1 MINDINPPAIVQA
14 MHDEKTAQEWHEQ
27 GLAAEIKRSAGT
39 LEQAESWYH
48 LKQSTGY
55 QELGYQSIA
64 EYVFKEFGKSA
75 ATCDKYIQIYRV
87 MCVDLNKNMN
97 ELATIGAGKLSKI
110 VGHVDASNVDQVL
123 SDIKNMSQ
131 KQIDERIKQEKPIAS
146 PEDEDGNDREEQKTL
161 RMKGPASMVDV
172 IEDATRAAKGEIVK
186 MSSFNTVD
194 DIPDLYAMNYIMSC
208 FMSSVSLEGN
218 PVSSLEN
225 SIASLEI
232 AYGVTID
239 WDEGKRDNNE

>member
-1 MINDINPPAIVQA
+1 MINDINPPAIVRS
-14 MHDEKTAQEWHEQ
+14 MHDEKTAREWHEQ

-48 LKQSTGY
+48 LKEGAGY

-87 MCVDLNKNMN
+87 MCVDLKKDMTD
-97 ELATIGAGKLSKI
+97 LAAIGAGKLSKV
-110 VGHVDASNVDQVL
+110 VGHVDEENVDQVL

-131 KQIDERIKQEKPIAS
+131 KQIDERIKQEKPIET
-146 PEDEDGNDREEQKTL
+146 PDEDSDREEQKTL

-172 IEDATRAAKGEIVK
+172 IEDATRAAKGEIVN

-218 PVSSLEN
+218 PVSTLEN
-225 SIASLEI
+225 SISSLEG

-239 WDEGKRDNNE
+239 WKEGKRDLNV

>member
-1 MINDINPPAIVQA
+1 MINDINPPAIVRA
-14 MHDEKTAQEWHEQ
+14 MHDEKTAREWHEQ

-39 LEQAESWYH
+39 LEQAESWYY
-48 LKQSTGY
+48 LKEGAGY

-75 ATCDKYIQIYRV
+75 STCDKYIQIYRV
-87 MCVDLNKNMN
+87 MCVYLKKDMT
-97 ELATIGAGKLSKI
+97 ELATIGAGKLSKV
-110 VGHVDASNVDQVL
+110 VGHVDESNVDQVL
-123 SDIKNMSQ
+123 SDIRNMSQ
-131 KQIDERIKQEKPIAS
+131 KQIDERIKQEKPIQT
-146 PEDEDGNDREEQKTL
+146 PEESDDDREEQKTL

-172 IEDATRAAKGEIVK
+172 IEDATRAAKGEIVN
-186 MSSFNTVD
+186 MSSFKTVD

-225 SIASLEI
+225 SIASLEQ

-239 WDEGKRDNNE
+239 WKEGKREINV